1 MTGRAARGFTLLEVL
16 VAITIFSLVI
26 AVLYAGYR
34 LGMRSWE
41 SGERTQAAVS
51 ELRLAGSF
59 IRRHA
64 AEAFPL
70 AISESR
76 AWRLWFQGEPE
87 RLVFITAMPA
97 YLGQGGMYEMTLQ
110 VDDTEEGATLTVS
123 RRLLH
128 PDAETGRPGIDDRP
142 RPLVE
147 GLESATFDFFG
158 TSAEEGVA
166 SWHRT
171 WVDQQHLPQLV
182 RLRLVSRRAGAWP
195 DMVIHLPSDAVRYQ
209 RTVAPGGPGQSGQ
222 PQIQT
227 PPESGSILA
236 PGLTR

>member
-1 MTGRAARGFTLLEVL
+1 MTRHANRGFTLLEVL
-16 VAITIFSLVI
+16 VATTIFSLVI

-51 ELRLAGSF
+51 ELRLASSF

-70 AISESR
+70 AVSESR
-76 AWRLWFQGEPE
+76 AWRLWFHGEPE

-97 YLGQGGMYEMTLQ
+97 YLGQGGMYEMTLRIDQ
-110 VDDTEEGATLTVS
+110 AGDASSLTVA

-128 PDAETGRPGIDDRP
+128 PDAETGRPGVDDRA

-147 GLESATFDFFG
+147 DLESATFDYFG
-158 TSAEEGVA
+158 TSEKDGVP
-166 SWHRT
+166 SWHRS
-171 WVDQQHLPQLV
+171 WVNQQRMPRLV
-182 RLRLVSRRAGAWP
+182 RLRLASRRAGTWP
-195 DMVIHLPSDAVRYQ
+195 DVVIHLPADAIRYQ
-209 RTVAPGGPGQSGQ
+209 RSVAPRGPGEVQEAPLPGD
-222 PQIQT
+222 
-227 PPESGSILA
+227 GSILA
-236 PGLTR
+236 PGLTQ

>member
-1 MTGRAARGFTLLEVL
+1 MSRRAARGFTLLEVL

-34 LGMRSWE
+34 LAVRSWE

-51 ELRLAGSF
+51 ELRLAGAF

-64 AEAFPL
+64 SEAFPL

-110 VDDTEEGATLTVS
+110 VDDGKEGAALTVA

-128 PDAETGRPGIDDRP
+128 PDAESGRPGVDDRA

-147 GLESATFDFFG
+147 DLESATFDYFG
-158 TSAEEGVA
+158 TSAEDGVP
-166 SWHRT
+166 SWHRS
-171 WVDQQHLPQLV
+171 WVDQQQLPQLV
-182 RLRLVSRRAGAWP
+182 RLRVISRRAGAWP
-195 DMVIHLPSDAVRYQ
+195 DMVIPLHADAVRYQ
-209 RTVAPGGPGQSGQ
+209 RTVASRGPRQSAQQ
-222 PQIQT
+222 PT
-227 PPESGSILA
+227 PPLPEAGSILA
-236 PGLTR
+236 PGLTQ